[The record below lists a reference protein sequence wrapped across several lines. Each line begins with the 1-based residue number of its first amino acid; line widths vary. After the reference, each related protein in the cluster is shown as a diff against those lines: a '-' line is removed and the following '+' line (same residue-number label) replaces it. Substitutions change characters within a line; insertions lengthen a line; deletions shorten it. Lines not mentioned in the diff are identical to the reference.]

1 MAGTLYLLPTFL
13 SEENLLM
20 IPPAVLPAAEACD
33 FFIVENART
42 TRRYLRAIGYKKN
55 FDTEVVIYEMNKHT
69 SGQDF
74 SVLKEIATGKTAAI
88 LSEAGM
94 PCVADPGF
102 AYVARA
108 HALGINVIPV
118 SGPNSLILALAASG
132 FSGNRFTMQGYLP
145 VTSPERKKEIKRL
158 EEEVIS
164 SGTTQIFIETP
175 YRNQALLQDIL
186 QTCRP
191 NTMLCLAVNITLPT
205 STIRTQ
211 SVAAWKGQVPDIHKK
226 YTVFLLGSTR

>member
-1 MAGTLYLLPTFL
+1 MSGTLYLLPTFL
-13 SEENLLM
+13 SAENLLM

-42 TRRYLRAIGYKKN
+42 TRRYLRSIGYKKN
-55 FDTEVVIYEMNKHT
+55 FDTEVIMYEMNKHS

-74 SVLKEIATGKTAAI
+74 SVLKEVATGKTAAI

-102 AYVARA
+102 VYVARA
-108 HALGINVIPV
+108 HALGINVIPI
-118 SGPNSLILALAASG
+118 SGPNSLVLALAASG
-132 FSGNRFTMQGYLP
+132 FSGNCFTMQGYLP
-145 VTSPERKKEIKRL
+145 VSSPERKKEIRRL

-175 YRNQALLQDIL
+175 YRNQALLQDIV

-191 NTMLCLAVNITLPT
+191 NTMLCLAVDITLP
-205 STIRTQ
+205 SSIIRTQ
-211 SVAAWKGQVPDIHKK
+211 SVVKWKEQIPDIHKK
-226 YTVFLLGSTR
+226 YTVFLLGTTR